1 MSVSTKLWR
10 IIDLINWSTDYFKS
24 NKIENPKREIEW
36 FLCEILQC
44 ERIDLYIRFEEILHK
59 SNLDK
64 FKHMINQRVSGEPF
78 QHIINKA
85 SFYGRDFFV
94 NNTVLIPRPDTEI
107 IIDIIKKNKCVD
119 SILDVGTGSGCI
131 AITIF
136 LEKLANNV
144 YATDIS
150 DTAIKTAQYNMEK
163 HQSNAIKIAK
173 HDFLNQQFKT
183 KFDIVVSNPPYIS
196 KSQLKSLQQEVKN
209 YDPEI
214 ALTDGL
220 DGYSFYERFGQQFNN
235 LLNSNGYMLLEFGG
249 NQQKETIKS
258 IFKKNNLRTEF
269 FKDLQN
275 DWRIVKITNE

>member
-24 NKIENPKREIEW
+24 NKIENSKREIEW
-36 FLCEILQC
+36 FLCEILEC
-44 ERIDLYIRFEEILHK
+44 ERIDLYIRFEEVLHK
-59 SNLDK
+59 SDLDK
-64 FKHMINQRVSGEPF
+64 FKYMINQRISGKPF

-85 SFYGRDFFV
+85 PFYGRDYFV
-94 NNTVLIPRPDTEI
+94 NDTVLIPRPETEI
-107 IIDIIKKNKCVD
+107 IIDIIKKNNCVD
-119 SILDVGTGSGCI
+119 SILDIGTGSGCI

-136 LEKLANNV
+136 LEKLAKNV

-150 DTAIKTAQYNMEK
+150 DAAIKTAQYNMEK
-163 HQSNAIKIAK
+163 YQSNSIKIAK
-173 HDFLNQQFKT
+173 HDFLKQKFKK
-183 KFDIVVSNPPYIS
+183 KFDVVASNPPYIS
-196 KSQLKSLQQEVKN
+196 KNELKSLQKEVKN

-214 ALTDGL
+214 ALTDGE

-249 NQQKETIKS
+249 NHQKETIKS
-258 IFKKNNLRTEF
+258 IFKKNNLKTEF

-275 DWRIVKITNE
+275 EWRVVKITNE

>member
-1 MSVSTKLWR
+1 MSVSTKIWR

-24 NKIENPKREIEW
+24 NKIENSKREIEW
-36 FLCEILQC
+36 FLCEILEC
-44 ERIDLYIRFEEILHK
+44 ERIDLYIRFEETLNK
-59 SNLDK
+59 SDLDK
-64 FKHMINQRVSGEPF
+64 FKYMINKRVSGIPF

-107 IIDIIKKNKCVD
+107 IIDIIKKNNYAG

-131 AITIF
+131 AITIY
-136 LEKLANNV
+136 LEKLAKNV
-144 YATDIS
+144 YATEIS
-150 DTAIKTAQYNMEK
+150 DAAIKTAQYNMEK
-163 HQSNAIKIAK
+163 HKSNTIKIAK
-173 HDFLNQQFKT
+173 HDFLNQKFKT

-196 KSQLKSLQQEVKN
+196 KNELKSLQKDVKN
-209 YDPEI
+209 HDPEI

-235 LLNSNGYMLLEFGG
+235 LLNTNGYMLLEFGG
-249 NQQKETIKS
+249 NQQKKTIKS
-258 IFKKNNLRTEF
+258 IFEKYNLRTEF

-275 DWRIVKITNE
+275 DWRVVKITNE